1 MSALPKRCF
10 TPEEYL
16 LLENQAAYK
25 SQYVAGEIYAM
36 AGVEPEHIDIVR
48 NLVVA
53 LEAQFGDRPCK
64 TYFTDMRV
72 RAEAG
77 EMYTYPDVAA
87 LCGEPRFDRS
97 SRPSALLNPQVIFE
111 VLSPSTEVFDR
122 GEKFFRYR
130 TLNSLT
136 DYLLVASEFMR
147 VEHFVR
153 QESGAWTITEYRQ
166 PGNELPIRSLDVRL
180 TLAQIYRQVVFP
192 DDRPEA

>member
-1 MSALPKRCF
+1 MSALPKRSF

-16 LLENQAAYK
+16 LLENQAAYR

-36 AGVEPEHIDIVR
+36 AGVEPEHVDIVR

-53 LEAQFGDRPCK
+53 LDAQFGDRPCK
-64 TYFTDMRV
+64 TYFTDLRV
-72 RAEAG
+72 RAEEG
-77 EMYTYPDVAA
+77 ELYTYPDVAA

-111 VLSPSTEVFDR
+111 VLSPSTETFDR

-130 TLNSLT
+130 TLKSLT
-136 DYLLVASEFMR
+136 DYILVASEFMR
-147 VEHFVR
+147 AEHFVR
-153 QESGAWTITEYRQ
+153 QENGAWTITEYRQ
-166 PGNELPIRSLDVRL
+166 PGDELLIRSLSVTL

-192 DDRPEA
+192 DARPDV